1 MLLHEFGGVDRDDD
15 VDRQGGVMR
24 TRLLGLAVAAVALGL
39 GVGAASAEETE
50 PGGKLLLTGGVSAL
64 EGGAGGGLSTWALIS
79 GNETSRGVGG
89 SVHATYVN
97 VPDYEL
103 RSVGG
108 AIGLF
113 DRVELSVARQEFD
126 TGATGAKLG
135 LGKGFTFR
143 QDIIGVKVRLVGDV
157 VYDQDTWLPQVAV
170 GVQAKQNNQ
179 GAIIHAVGGKDDD
192 GVDYY
197 AAATKLLLDRS
208 LVLNGTVRLTKANQT
223 GLLGFGGDKH
233 DSYKTQFEG
242 SAGWLVS
249 KRLLVGA
256 EYRTKP
262 DNLGFAKEDDWADV
276 FVAYAF
282 NKTLSVTA
290 AYANLGDIATFKD
303 QRGLY
308 LSLQAGF

>member
-1 MLLHEFGGVDRDDD
+1 
-15 VDRQGGVMR
+15 MR
-24 TRLLGLAVAAVALGL
+24 SRLMVT
-39 GVGAASAEETE
+39 AASAMTLALSAGATCAAEAE

-64 EGGAGGGLSTWALIS
+64 EGGAGGGLATWALIG

-103 RSVGG
+103 RSAGVTL
-108 AIGLF
+108 GLF
-113 DRVELSVARQEFD
+113 DRVELSLARQEFD

-135 LGKGFTFR
+135 LGKGFTFK
-143 QDIIGVKVRLVGDV
+143 QDIAGVKVRLLGDA
-157 VYDQDTWLPQVAV
+157 VYDQDSWLPQVAV
-170 GVQAKQNNQ
+170 GAQIKQNNQ
-179 GAIIHAVGGKDDD
+179 DAIIHAVGGQDDM

-197 AAATKLLLDRS
+197 AAATKLLLDKS
-208 LVLNGTVRLTKANQT
+208 LVVSGAVRLTKANQT
-223 GLLGFGGDKH
+223 GLLGFGGDKNG
-233 DSYKTQFEG
+233 DYSTQFEG

-249 KRLLVGA
+249 RRLLVGA

-276 FVAYAF
+276 FVAYAV

-290 AYANLGDIATFKD
+290 AYADLGDIATFKN

-308 LSLQAGF
+308 VSLQAGF